1 MPRNSGGSTKAGQI
15 YQPPIQKHRKEVGD
29 NLRKR
34 SHKPMVKQLKAQ
46 EKVKVVRDNVSSAGY
61 WLLVFLVFIF
71 VMLYV
76 VFNFLMEHGE

>member
-1 MPRNSGGSTKAGQI
+1 
-15 YQPPIQKHRKEVGD
+15 
-29 NLRKR
+29 
-34 SHKPMVKQLKAQ
+34 MVKQLKAQ